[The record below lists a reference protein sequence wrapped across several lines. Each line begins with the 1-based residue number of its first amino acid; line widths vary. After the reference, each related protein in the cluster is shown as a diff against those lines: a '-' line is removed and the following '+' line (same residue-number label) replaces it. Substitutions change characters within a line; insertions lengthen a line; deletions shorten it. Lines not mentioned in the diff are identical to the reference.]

1 MDVTPESPEET
12 SRRLMQVMQHAH
24 AVCMAG
30 DYTFAEYPLN
40 EFPALELS
48 HALAFVR
55 DESSWS
61 ALLPAIANTPDANR
75 YLLVSFHFAPD
86 IANSGFVGW
95 LATQF
100 KQQLGTGVFVVCGQN
115 SRDGGVYDYWG
126 IPRSVAK
133 PALELLAKL
142 GAQVNFKA
150 EGVQ

>member
-1 MDVTPESPEET
+1 MDVTHETPEQT
-12 SRRLMQVMQHAH
+12 SARLRTVMAHAR
-24 AVCMAG
+24 AVCMTG
-30 DYTFAEYPLN
+30 DYTFAEYPLH
-40 EFPALELS
+40 EFPTHALN

-61 ALLPAIANTPDANR
+61 ALLPAAPSTPDADR
-75 YLLVSFHFAPD
+75 YLLVGFHFARD

-126 IPRSVAK
+126 IPRSVA
-133 PALELLAKL
+133 AQAIELLSAL
-142 GAQVNFKA
+142 GARIKEQGA
-150 EGVQ
+150 A

>member
-1 MDVTPESPEET
+1 MDVTPETLEQT
-12 SRRLMQVMQHAH
+12 SARLRRVMAHAR

-30 DYTFAEYPLN
+30 DYTFAEYPLH
-40 EFPALELS
+40 EFPAHELS
-48 HALAFVR
+48 NALAFVR

-61 ALLPAIANTPDANR
+61 ALLPAKLCTADADR

-126 IPRSVAK
+126 IPRSVAMQ
-133 PALELLAKL
+133 ARGLLTEL
-142 GAQVNFKA
+142 GANLTRQ
-150 EGVQ
+150 EILR